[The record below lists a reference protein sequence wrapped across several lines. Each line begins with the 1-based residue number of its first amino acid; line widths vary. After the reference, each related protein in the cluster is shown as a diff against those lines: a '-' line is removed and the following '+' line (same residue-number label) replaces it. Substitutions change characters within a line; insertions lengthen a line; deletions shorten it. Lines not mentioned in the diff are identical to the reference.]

1 MAKERLVSPDPAL
14 TLVEDERE
22 QVASVPGRF
31 SSRRRREP
39 HPVERLLRE
48 GLGSSLYRQDIP
60 LLLDHLGSLARWD
73 EGDCRRIE
81 REMASRWVLYPA
93 FNERFVSD
101 QLARVGGNGVVG
113 TRVRGLWIADRL
125 DRFTADA
132 HAVYRRY
139 EHTLSSTHLA
149 FLRALYVSCVMH
161 ANVGPVHDALSQTRS
176 SRQPGPYG

>member
-1 MAKERLVSPDPAL
+1 MSPVSAL

-31 SSRRRREP
+31 SSRRHREP
-39 HPVERLLRE
+39 YPVERLLRD
-48 GLGSSLYRQDIP
+48 GMGSSLYRQDIP
-60 LLLDHLGSLARWD
+60 LLLDHLGALGRWN

-81 REMASRWVLYPA
+81 NEMASRWVLHPA

-113 TRVRGLWIADRL
+113 TLVRGRWIADRL
-125 DRFTADA
+125 DRFTVDV
-132 HAVYRRY
+132 HVVYRRY

-176 SRQPGPYG
+176 SRQSGPYG